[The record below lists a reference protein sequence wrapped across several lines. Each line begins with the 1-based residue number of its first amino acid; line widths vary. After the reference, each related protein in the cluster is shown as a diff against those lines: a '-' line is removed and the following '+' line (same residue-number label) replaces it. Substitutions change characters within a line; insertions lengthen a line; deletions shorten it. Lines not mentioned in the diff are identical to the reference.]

1 MLRFAA
7 SVAAR
12 GAASAHRVPVAA
24 ATASHL
30 QGAFIPSPLQTRGIS
45 QSPVLMKR
53 KGGASAFVV
62 KTSSW
67 NRSKG
72 NKKHNALSTKEKLKK
87 DTAPHR
93 THVERMRDL
102 KSGQRANARNAKA
115 WAAMERNEELN
126 KELDEVFEYL
136 DKSGPLGDY
145 IYEPEPSLDDVDELD
160 ALNKLNA
167 IARAEPDIMKEVAE
181 TQRAAAAASGG
192 QVEVEGD
199 GQLQHELAVTDY
211 NFLLRVYAVK
221 GLYKEANALLT
232 RMEKNLDPIAADKT
246 VVPVKPTDSTELALM
261 DALESVPH
269 IVPPNAKSYMLYAT
283 ALGAN
288 GQAAQA
294 VRVIGRMKERGVL
307 PDVPVYNAVMRAC
320 SKAGRVAWAYN
331 VMEKMQVA
339 GLVPDRASFTILMN
353 AAIAEGDLDKAFET
367 FHLMRT
373 HVTEPDEIAFSCL
386 INGFARE
393 GRVERALNLLEDLL
407 ECGLTPSLVT
417 FNTLMN
423 ACAKSHYYAHK
434 AIDFYYEMQ
443 ELYDY
448 VPDLYSY
455 TTVLHACAKHGD
467 FIQAEQIIRH
477 MERHHVPMTEFVYNT
492 LFNVYARAQIRS
504 IVDKAP
510 RNQKAPPPPEPIYQE
525 PLEWDDDGKEID
537 LTRPGKETF
546 SLENANYDGRFDEE
560 GEEEEV
566 ESYKLSPDALAQ
578 VEELRQKDKADHEEM
593 LQSETTDLVKTEL
606 SMEVYGEED
615 DRLFADSEESLEF
628 EPTPM
633 NLQDF
638 GKFQTLNIKRA
649 EVRFHEMTFEKGL
662 KPSQIT
668 LNSMLAVYSNALRLR
683 SAEVFLDE
691 TFAKF
696 DVKPNKFSYR
706 SMMQM
711 YTRAKRT
718 TNAEKL
724 LERVRSEIESGDLE
738 ADEVTFG
745 FLVDHYARKGLMRRA
760 LNTLEDADA
769 LGLQLQEKHLKKI
782 RVLTERYGVFTDL
795 IPEDPN
801 AVLLAGSRHKLM
813 EKRKVRA
820 QVLEY
825 NLKIGKRYL
834 LPDTV

>member
-1 MLRFAA
+1 MSALLRFAA
-7 SVAAR
+7 ASGLRRSVTASLAPA
-12 GAASAHRVPVAA
+12 AASY
-24 ATASHL
+24 L
-30 QGAFIPSPLQTRGIS
+30 NGAPTTQHSRMIS

-53 KGGASAFVV
+53 GGASGFVA

-72 NKKHNALSTKEKLKK
+72 NKSHNALSTKQKLKK
-87 DTAPHR
+87 GTVPHR
-93 THVERMRDL
+93 SHLERKQDL
-102 KSGQRANARNAKA
+102 ERGQRLNERNAKE
-115 WAAMERNEELN
+115 WAALERNDELN
-126 KELDEVFEYL
+126 RDLDDVFEYL
-136 DKSGPLGDY
+136 NKSGPQGDY
-145 IYEPEPSLDDVDELD
+145 IYEPEPSLADVDHFD
-160 ALNKLNA
+160 ALAKLNA
-167 IARAEPDIMKEVAE
+167 IARADPDIMKEVDE
-181 TQRAAAAASGG
+181 TQRAATGD
-192 QVEVEGD
+192 VELEEDV
-199 GQLQHELAVTDY
+199 QMKHELAASDY

-221 GLYKEANALLT
+221 GLHKEANALLS
-232 RMEKNLDPIAADKT
+232 RMEKNLDPIEAANT
-246 VVPVKPTDSTELALM
+246 VVPVQPDSTELALM
-261 DALESVPH
+261 EELETVPH
-269 IVPPNAKSYMLYAT
+269 VVAPDAKSYMLYAT
-283 ALGAN
+283 ALGEN

-294 VRVIGRMKERGVL
+294 VRVIGRMKERGVK

-320 SKAGRVAWAYN
+320 SKAGRVPWAYN

-353 AAIAEGDLDKAFET
+353 SAIAEGDLDKAFET

-373 HVTEPDEIAFSCL
+373 HVTEPDEVAFSCL

-448 VPDLYSY
+448 TPDLYSY

-492 LFNVYARAQIRS
+492 LFNVYARAQIKH

-510 RNQKAPPPPEPIYQE
+510 RNQKAPPKPEPIYQE

-546 SLENANYDGRFDEE
+546 SLENANYDLRF
-560 GEEEEV
+560 EEEEEFN
-566 ESYKLSPDALAQ
+566 ESENYKLSPEALAQ
-578 VEELRQKDKADHEEM
+578 VEALRQKDEATHEE
-593 LQSETTDLVKTEL
+593 LKKTKSTELVKTEQ
-606 SMEVYGEED
+606 SMEVYGD
-615 DRLFADSEESLEF
+615 DDNKLFVDSEESLDF
-628 EPTPM
+628 ELTPM
-633 NLQDF
+633 DLKDF

-649 EVRFHEMTFEKGL
+649 EIRFHEMTFEKGL
-662 KPSQIT
+662 KPSLIT
-668 LNSMLAVYSNALRLR
+668 LNSMIAVYSNALRLR
-683 SAEVFLDE
+683 SAESFLNESFPKYDL
-691 TFAKF
+691 
-696 DVKPNKFSYR
+696 KPNMFTYR

-711 YTRAKRT
+711 YVRAKRT
-718 TNAEKL
+718 TQAEQL
-724 LERVRSEIESGDLE
+724 LERVRAEIESGDLE
-738 ADEVTFG
+738 ADNVLFG
-745 FLVDHYARKGLMRRA
+745 LLVDHYARKGLMRRA
-760 LNTLEDADA
+760 LTTLEDADA

-782 RVLTERYGVFTDL
+782 RVLTEKFGVFSDL

-801 AVLLAGSRHKLM
+801 AVLKAGSRHKLM

-825 NLKIGKRYL
+825 NRKIGRRYL
-834 LPDTV
+834 LPNTV

>member
-1 MLRFAA
+1 MLLIA
-7 SVAAR
+7 SFLAFMT
-12 GAASAHRVPVAA
+12 HIY
-24 ATASHL
+24 SHE
-30 QGAFIPSPLQTRGIS
+30 
-45 QSPVLMKR
+45 
-53 KGGASAFVV
+53 AFVTMVEFNDISETCLQLTFTIQITIIGRDVAKKV
-62 KTSSW
+62 KLRSIVWFTYVSEVLILVSW
-67 NRSKG
+67 
-72 NKKHNALSTKEKLKK
+72 ADVICSTLEI
-87 DTAPHR
+87 A
-93 THVERMRDL
+93 
-102 KSGQRANARNAKA
+102 GRND
-115 WAAMERNEELN
+115 ELN
-126 KELDEVFEYL
+126 RELDQVFEYL
-136 DKSGPLGDY
+136 DQSGPLGHY
-145 IYEPEPSLDDVDELD
+145 LYEPEPSLEDVDELD
-160 ALNKLNA
+160 ALRKLNA
-167 IARAEPDIMKEVAE
+167 IAQNEPEIMAEVGA
-181 TQRAAAAASGG
+181 TQRAVAAAQLRRRDDAPPTD
-192 QVEVEGD
+192 GD
-199 GQLQHELAVTDY
+199 ALEQHALAVDDY

-221 GLYKEANALLT
+221 ALPKHANALLT
-232 RMEKNLDPIAADKT
+232 RMEKNLDVAHLPQA
-246 VVPVKPTDSTELALM
+246 VVPVKPADSSELLLL
-261 DALESVPH
+261 DALDRIPH
-269 IVPPNAKSYMLYAT
+269 VVPPNAKSYMLYAT
-283 ALGAN
+283 ALGAK
-288 GQAAQA
+288 GHAAHA
-294 VRVIGRMKERGVL
+294 VRVIGRMKERGVP
-307 PDVPVYNAVMRAC
+307 PDVSVYNAVMRAC

-331 VMEKMQVA
+331 VMERMQVA

-353 AAIAEGDLDKAFET
+353 AAIAEGELDKAFET

-373 HVTEPDEIAFSCL
+373 HVTEPDEIAFTCL

-455 TTVLHACAKHGD
+455 STVLHACAKHGD

-477 MERHHVPMTEFVYNT
+477 MERHQVPMTEFVYNT
-492 LFNVYARAQIRS
+492 LFNVYARAQIRT
-504 IVDKAP
+504 IVNKAP
-510 RNQKAPPPPEPIYQE
+510 RNQKPLPPPEPIYQE
-525 PLEWDDDGKEID
+525 PLEWDEDGNEVD

-560 GEEEEV
+560 GDEEEDV
-566 ESYKLSPDALAQ
+566 ESYKLNPEALAQ
-578 VEELRQKDKADHEEM
+578 VEALRQKDKKHQGEM
-593 LQSETTDLVKTEL
+593 QAQSTDVVKTERSL
-606 SMEVYGEED
+606 EVYGEED
-615 DRLFADSEESLEF
+615 ERLFADSEQSLDF
-628 EPTPM
+628 DPTPM
-633 NLQDF
+633 DLQDF

-662 KPSQIT
+662 NPSLIT

-696 DVKPNKFSYR
+696 DLKPNKFTYR

-711 YTRAKRT
+711 YVRAKRT
-718 TNAEKL
+718 AHAEQL

-745 FLVDHYARKGLMRRA
+745 FLVDHYARKRLLRRA
-760 LNTLEDADA
+760 LTTLEDADT

-782 RVLTERYGVFTDL
+782 RALTERYGVFTDL

-813 EKRKVRA
+813 QKRKVRS

-825 NLKIGKRYL
+825 NRKIGKRFM

>member
-1 MLRFAA
+1 
-7 SVAAR
+7 
-12 GAASAHRVPVAA
+12 
-24 ATASHL
+24 
-30 QGAFIPSPLQTRGIS
+30 
-45 QSPVLMKR
+45 
-53 KGGASAFVV
+53 
-62 KTSSW
+62 
-67 NRSKG
+67 
-72 NKKHNALSTKEKLKK
+72 
-87 DTAPHR
+87 
-93 THVERMRDL
+93 
-102 KSGQRANARNAKA
+102 
-115 WAAMERNEELN
+115 
-126 KELDEVFEYL
+126 
-136 DKSGPLGDY
+136 
-145 IYEPEPSLDDVDELD
+145 
-160 ALNKLNA
+160 
-167 IARAEPDIMKEVAE
+167 MKEVDE
-181 TQRAAAAASGG
+181 TQRAAAAAASGG
-192 QVEVEGD
+192 HVEVEGD
-199 GQLQHELAVTDY
+199 GQVQHELAVTDY

-221 GLYKEANALLT
+221 GLDKEANALLT
-232 RMEKNLDPIAADKT
+232 RMEKNLAPIAAEQT
-246 VVPVKPTDSTELALM
+246 VVPVKPADSTELALM

-269 IVPPNAKSYMLYAT
+269 VVPPDAKSYMLYAT

-288 GQAAQA
+288 GHAAQA

-307 PDVPVYNAVMRAC
+307 PDVSVYNAVMRAC
-320 SKAGRVAWAYN
+320 SKAGRVPWAYN

-373 HVTEPDEIAFSCL
+373 HVAEPDEIAFSCL

-467 FIQAEQIIRH
+467 FIQAEQIVRH

-492 LFNVYARAQIRS
+492 LLNVYARAQIRS

-510 RNQKAPPPPEPIYQE
+510 RNQKPLPPPEPIYQE
-525 PLEWDDDGKEID
+525 PLEWDDEGNEID

-560 GEEEEV
+560 GDEEDEMD
-566 ESYKLSPDALAQ
+566 SYKLSPEALAQ
-578 VEELRQKDKADHEEM
+578 VEQLRQKDKADHEEM
-593 LQSETTDLVKTEL
+593 LKSESTDLVKTER

-615 DRLFADSEESLEF
+615 DRLFADSEESLDF
-628 EPTPM
+628 DPTPM
-633 NLQDF
+633 DLKDF

-662 KPSQIT
+662 KPSLIT

-696 DVKPNKFSYR
+696 DLKPNKFSYR

-711 YTRAKRT
+711 YVRAKRT
-718 TNAEKL
+718 TQAEKL

-745 FLVDHYARKGLMRRA
+745 FLVDHYARKKLLRRA

-769 LGLQLQEKHLKKI
+769 LGLQMQEKHLKKI

-813 EKRKVRA
+813 EKRKAALGELIFRLGVQVSPMLNSSCCLA
-820 QVLEY
+820 QFFDDTSTEPPSCWPEVTAVFAMSRKPGMPGFGPRLAVVWNEVKEARDEISEVGMPT
-825 NLKIGKRYL
+825 LSLPVGTLTKDPLDDVTDPGL
-834 LPDTV
+834 LTRESRFPLVE